1 MIWLIPLST
10 SFYRLYH
17 AMPYYGK
24 MAKHHKKSPAK
35 AGGKEVKSM
44 SKEKVLEAL
53 GEWIVHV
60 CEAKEMATPAEIAA
74 LPEIAKAFLDA
85 TVFLP

>member
-1 MIWLIPLST
+1 
-10 SFYRLYH
+10 
-17 AMPYYGK
+17 
-24 MAKHHKKSPAK
+24 
-35 AGGKEVKSM
+35 M

>member
-1 MIWLIPLST
+1 
-10 SFYRLYH
+10 
-17 AMPYYGK
+17 
-24 MAKHHKKSPAK
+24 
-35 AGGKEVKSM
+35 M

-74 LPEIAKAFLDA
+74 LPEIAKVFLDA
-85 TVFLP
+85 IVLLPENPCLKGNQIPLE